1 MYINLKIKK
10 KKLGVFENNLYFCT
24 ESGKNKYID
33 NICPP
38 VRCVNEVSATRTG
51 KFGGACSDL
60 ISPKVEKIN
69 ILIIYAPRKVR
80 ERSERNPKGKF
91 KTNKYER
98 IRRRRGK
105 TS

>member
-1 MYINLKIKK
+1 MFSKIICTFALKVEKINILIIYAPRKVRERSERNPKGKI
-10 KKLGVFENNLYFCT
+10 
-24 ESGKNKYID
+24 
-33 NICPP
+33 
-38 VRCVNEVSATRTG
+38 
-51 KFGGACSDL
+51 GGACSGL

-69 ILIIYAPRKVR
+69 ILIIYAARKVR

>member
-33 NICPP
+33 NICPRK
-38 VRCVNEVSATRTG
+38 VRERSERNPKG
-51 KFGGACSDL
+51 KIGGACSGL